1 MAFTIQ
7 RPDGSLHV
15 LVIDT
20 ELVPVASGFFPR
32 VNASYD
38 NAVGEVGVR
47 VALGNPLIP
56 DLLDQQKFKR
66 GVLDD
71 SQPAGVAPHPIVPTT
86 AILNVMSA
94 GEQEVTA
101 RTWSR
106 NTVITVQA
114 LNASALANIS
124 AVSMTGARFVL
135 DAPGSGLG
143 GTTGLPVLV
152 LPMTFSALGVADMQV
167 RFIIEVRHTTH
178 R

>member
-1 MAFTIQ
+1 MAFTVQ

-20 ELVPVASGFFPR
+20 TLVPVASGSFPR

-38 NAVGEVGVR
+38 NAAGEVGVR
-47 VALGNPLIP
+47 IAMGNPLIP
-56 DLLDQQKFKR
+56 DVTALQRFKR

-71 SQPAGVAPHPIVPTT
+71 SQPSGIAPHPIVPTT

-94 GEQEVTA
+94 GEQEVTD
-101 RTWSR
+101 RTWAR

-124 AVSMTGARFVL
+124 AVSLVGARFVL

-143 GTTGLPVLV
+143 GATELPVLV
-152 LPMTFSALGVADMQV
+152 LPMTFAAPGVADMQV
-167 RFIIEVRHTTH
+167 RFIVEVRHTTH